1 MRTAHSEGFTLIEVT
16 LAAVVISMGLLA
28 LFGLG
33 HFALR
38 NAKAAEDNT
47 RAALL
52 ADDVFASLRAVSENL
67 CASNNPA
74 AWTAFWTDFAAGST
88 NLPLQLSTAASFS
101 NRSDNAV
108 WGNGRVCTNN
118 LFSRP
123 EIHRAGLTP
132 LPEWSARYWMDIALT
147 NQMAGA
153 GETNL
158 VRVTLH
164 VVPGLSGDPGESRA
178 FYTHFAEHGTL
189 P

>member
-1 MRTAHSEGFTLIEVT
+1 MRAAHSEGFTLIEVT

-38 NAKAAEDNT
+38 NARAAEDNT
-47 RAALL
+47 RAAML
-52 ADDVFASLRAVSENL
+52 ADDVFASLRAVSEDL

-74 AWTAFWTDFAAGST
+74 AWSAFWRDFADGKT

-101 NRSDNAV
+101 NQFDNTV
-108 WGNGRVCTNN
+108 RGNGRICTNY

-123 EIHRAGLTP
+123 EIHGAGLPP

-147 NQMAGA
+147 NQMGDA

-164 VVPGLSGDPGESRA
+164 VVPGLSGEAGESRA